1 MFSLLI
7 EHFSCSLYKLILCS
21 SSNHLLNFN
30 SPWHILGNV
39 DSAIYGVSSSG
50 LTRRQVQ
57 LHTFELIKLHKFPS
71 SLMALLR
78 ACWFLFWLLFSSRS
92 LRNIKYMGTQCCNN
106 MDLGQL
112 CETLWRCEHIDLT
125 CYLISKFHDYEIFT
139 SNLKFLYNIV
149 YAKKEENEKTWV
161 NPCAWIL
168 HWRILLY
175 NIRRVIHT
183 RIYGYPNYHN
193 RIMIHA

>member
-1 MFSLLI
+1 MFSLLV
-7 EHFSCSLYKLILCS
+7 EHSSCSLYKLILCS

-112 CETLWRCEHIDLT
+112 CETLWRCEHTDLT
-125 CYLISKFHDYEIFT
+125 CYSISKFHDCEIFT
-139 SNLKFLYNIV
+139 SCSSSIISFMPRKR
-149 YAKKEENEKTWV
+149 KMRKHE
-161 NPCAWIL
+161 WIL
-168 HWRILLY
+168 VLEFYIGGY
-175 NIRRVIHT
+175 YY
-183 RIYGYPNYHN
+183 IYEESYIQGFMVTL
-193 RIMIHA
+193 ITIIA